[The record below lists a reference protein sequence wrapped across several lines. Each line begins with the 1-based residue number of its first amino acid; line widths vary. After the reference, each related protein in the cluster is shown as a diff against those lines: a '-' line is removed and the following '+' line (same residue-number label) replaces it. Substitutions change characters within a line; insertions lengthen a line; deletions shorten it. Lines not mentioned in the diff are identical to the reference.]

1 MERVVSN
8 NEALA
13 KLIADKKILAGGVM
27 SGRRGVAFIME
38 TASNEE
44 LSGLVTSLPLF
55 PMQKVDVTPLE
66 SFEAGAAANR
76 QSLERFKAALQ

>member
-1 MERVVSN
+1 
-8 NEALA
+8 
-13 KLIADKKILAGGVM
+13 
-27 SGRRGVAFIME
+27 ME

-44 LSGLVTSLPLF
+44 LSELVTSLPLF
-55 PMQKVDVTPLE
+55 PMQKVDVTALE